1 MTELS
6 NVKDNKVKCGICNEW
21 KEKESF
27 VLFKDAS
34 FNQKSIDSKLGFAC
48 CLGCAEKFK
57 VLCNHTGEK
66 EVKIITIKDCE
77 HIGSHG
83 REEWG
88 WAIKKEQTICKD
100 CGEIISEKEIS
111 KERYY
116 DDWR

>member
-1 MTELS
+1 MTELF

-21 KEKESF
+21 KEKGSF
-27 VLFKDAS
+27 IHFEETS
-34 FNQKSIDSKLGFAC
+34 FISKAHNSKLGFAC

-66 EVKIITIKDCE
+66 EVKIITIEDCE

-100 CGEIISEKEIS
+100 CGDIISEK
-111 KERYY
+111 K
-116 DDWR
+116 